1 MLTKDELKK
10 QLIAIGVKEGMDLM
24 MHSSLKRVGKVDG
37 GADTIIDTLQEIL
50 GHDGTL
56 MMSTVSGNVTPVQ
69 PVYHSRYTPSS
80 VGALSNVFRV
90 RPGAVRS
97 LHPVHS
103 LAAMGPKA
111 GFYTE
116 KHLEVNT
123 PWSPDSPYAKLMIN
137 GAYLLFLGVD
147 FACNTCMHSL
157 EIETRMPG
165 IHTRESSPL
174 IVFDDNDIKHTI
186 EHHWHA
192 PKKSYYPSLEYI
204 VEKSGGLNY
213 GIIGDGISRL
223 ANAEILRESLLPVFE
238 KTPALAT
245 VRLSDNDF
253 IWE

>member
-1 MLTKDELKK
+1 MNRE
-10 QLIAIGVKEGMDLM
+10 QLIGQLKSIGVKEGMDLM
-24 MHSSLKRVGKVDG
+24 MHSSLRRVGPVDG
-37 GADTIIDTLQEIL
+37 GADTIIDSLLEIL
-50 GHDGTL
+50 GADGTL
-56 MMSTVSGNVTPVQ
+56 MMSTVSGSVTPVQ
-69 PVYHSRYTPSS
+69 PVFHSKYTPSS
-80 VGALSNVFRV
+80 VGALSNVFRM

-103 LAAMGPKA
+103 IAAMGPKA

-116 KHLEVNT
+116 RHLACNT
-123 PWSPDSPYAKLMIN
+123 PWSPDSPYGKLMRN
-137 GAYLLFLGVD
+137 GAFILFLGVD
-147 FACNTCMHSL
+147 FACNTCLHSL

-165 IHTRESSPL
+165 IHTRESSSL
-174 IVFDDNDIKHTI
+174 IVFDDNDVKYKI

-204 VEKSGGLNY
+204 VEKAGGLKY
-213 GIIGDGISRL
+213 GVIGDGISRL
-223 ANAEILRESLLPVFE
+223 VNAEILRESLLPVFE